1 MKQIYCLTEFN
12 EKMEQQGCE
21 MFMTLKGVA
30 KWLTEQKIID
40 NKMSV
45 TDSELAG
52 DYDITADNLGTLVTE
67 CKKQNMAASFT
78 ISRDFFIQVIE
89 TRYTLSTVNVND

>member
-12 EKMEQQGCE
+12 NRVEQQGCE
-21 MFMTLKGVA
+21 MFMTLEGVA
-30 KWLTEQKIID
+30 KWLTEKKPID

-45 TDSELAG
+45 MDRELAG
-52 DYDITADNLGTLVTE
+52 DYDITSKNLETIMTE

-78 ISRDFFIQVIE
+78 VSRDFFVQDIE
-89 TRYTLSTVNVND
+89 TRYTLSTIDVHE